1 MSVLAFLYA
10 NLNHFRRKFF
20 LILFASVV
28 AGVSSF
34 LIPVVLAQFTEGELT
49 AGRIQNLMVVIVA
62 LYVIHVAFQR
72 IVRGPGE
79 ALAAQFANYL
89 RGVYF
94 GRIERLPVERLN
106 RQSTGN
112 VLSLTIKVADETQ
125 RIIFSLFWELA
136 PGIVTLVLFLYFTVQ
151 VSWLVGGV
159 NFVLLAVFVGV
170 GILLSRRMVPLSAE
184 LNLRQAALMETL
196 VDLMANIMTVKKL
209 GVHDFAG
216 HRLQSRTNVVAE
228 QITRVQRFHANRW
241 LLLHSLYGAA
251 YLTTIG
257 IIVWHVGEGVMALSL
272 LILFIGSYGS
282 VRGLIERLSE
292 NIKSFM
298 EMRAYLR
305 SLENIL
311 SGAIERP
318 AGKKRSWKEFTFED
332 VRFSYGSQVSP
343 VKIPTFRLLPGD
355 HIAITG
361 PSGQGK
367 STCLSLLAGYHDPES
382 GTRLVDGKTY
392 NECGQAFLDT
402 QFALISQDVELF
414 DLTLRENITLGAKI
428 DDAALQKYFAEI
440 GLGAWL
446 AQLEHGLDTRVGEK
460 GVLLS
465 AGQKQRINLLRGLL
479 LDRPIY
485 ILDEPTS
492 HLDDETEEL
501 IVRLLERWLKH
512 KTVVIVTHR
521 PALQRLCA
529 KAYVMRDHT
538 LEVAG

>member
-305 SLENIL
+305 SLEN
-311 SGAIERP
+311 
-318 AGKKRSWKEFTFED
+318 
-332 VRFSYGSQVSP
+332 SYGGQVSP